1 MVPRLKEEYKQR
13 VVGAMTEEFSYRNL
27 MEVPKLQKIVISR
40 GVGAAVA
47 DKKEGKIQKTFSEV
61 FESDVDSQI
70 DSFVSANGADGYEI
84 VSETKG
90 DDGVVKTVEITI

>member
-1 MVPRLKEEYKQR
+1 MAKAKTKTAPVVKTEQKVVPAKK
-13 VVGAMTEEFSYRNL
+13 T
-27 MEVPKLQKIVISR
+27 PKK
-40 GVGAAVA
+40 AAPKKTVA
-47 DKKEGKIQKTFSEV
+47 AETNPTKLQKTFSEV

>member
-1 MVPRLKEEYKQR
+1 MAKTKTAPAVKTEQKVVPAKK
-13 VVGAMTEEFSYRNL
+13 T
-27 MEVPKLQKIVISR
+27 PKK
-40 GVGAAVA
+40 AAPKTAAPVET
-47 DKKEGKIQKTFSEV
+47 KPTKLQKTFSEV

>member
-1 MVPRLKEEYKQR
+1 MAKAKTKTAP
-13 VVGAMTEEFSYRNL
+13 VVKTEEKV
-27 MEVPKLQKIVISR
+27 VPAKKTPKKAAPKTAAPVETKPTKL
-40 GVGAAVA
+40 
-47 DKKEGKIQKTFSEV
+47 QKTFSEV

>member
-1 MVPRLKEEYKQR
+1 MAKAKTKTAPVVKTEQKVVPAKK
-13 VVGAMTEEFSYRNL
+13 T
-27 MEVPKLQKIVISR
+27 PKK
-40 GVGAAVA
+40 AAPKKTVA
-47 DKKEGKIQKTFSEV
+47 AETKPTKLQKTFSEV

-70 DSFVSANGADGYEI
+70 DSFVSAKGADGYEI

>member
-1 MVPRLKEEYKQR
+1 MAKAKTKTAPVVKTEQKVVPAKK
-13 VVGAMTEEFSYRNL
+13 T
-27 MEVPKLQKIVISR
+27 PKK
-40 GVGAAVA
+40 AAPKTPA
-47 DKKEGKIQKTFSEV
+47 PAETKPTKLQKTFSEV

>member
-1 MVPRLKEEYKQR
+1 M
-13 VVGAMTEEFSYRNL
+13 
-27 MEVPKLQKIVISR
+27 
-40 GVGAAVA
+40 
-47 DKKEGKIQKTFSEV
+47 

>member
-1 MVPRLKEEYKQR
+1 MAKAKTKAAPVVKTEQKVVPAKKTPKKAAPKTPAPVETKP
-13 VVGAMTEEFSYRNL
+13 T
-27 MEVPKLQKIVISR
+27 KLQR
-40 GVGAAVA
+40 
-47 DKKEGKIQKTFSEV
+47 TFSEV

>member
-1 MVPRLKEEYKQR
+1 MAKAKTKTAP
-13 VVGAMTEEFSYRNL
+13 VVKTEEKV
-27 MEVPKLQKIVISR
+27 VPAKKTPKK
-40 GVGAAVA
+40 AAPKKTVA
-47 DKKEGKIQKTFSEV
+47 AETKPTTLQKTFSEV

>member
-1 MVPRLKEEYKQR
+1 MAKAKTKTAPVVETEQKVVPAKK
-13 VVGAMTEEFSYRNL
+13 T
-27 MEVPKLQKIVISR
+27 PKK
-40 GVGAAVA
+40 AAPKTPA
-47 DKKEGKIQKTFSEV
+47 PAETKPTKLQKTFSEV

-90 DDGVVKTVEITI
+90 DDGVVKSMHYNRCL

>member
-1 MVPRLKEEYKQR
+1 MAKAKTKTAPVVKTEQKVVPAKK
-13 VVGAMTEEFSYRNL
+13 T
-27 MEVPKLQKIVISR
+27 PKK
-40 GVGAAVA
+40 AAPKTPA
-47 DKKEGKIQKTFSEV
+47 PAETKPTKLQKTFSEE

>member
-1 MVPRLKEEYKQR
+1 MAKAKTKTAPVVKTEQKVVPAKKTPKKAAPKTPAPVETKP
-13 VVGAMTEEFSYRNL
+13 T
-27 MEVPKLQKIVISR
+27 KLQR
-40 GVGAAVA
+40 
-47 DKKEGKIQKTFSEV
+47 TFSEV

>member
-1 MVPRLKEEYKQR
+1 MAKAKTKPAPVVKTEQKVVPAKK
-13 VVGAMTEEFSYRNL
+13 T
-27 MEVPKLQKIVISR
+27 PKK
-40 GVGAAVA
+40 AAPKTAAPVET
-47 DKKEGKIQKTFSEV
+47 KPTKLQKTFSEV

>member
-1 MVPRLKEEYKQR
+1 MAKAKTKTAPVVKTEQKVVPAKK
-13 VVGAMTEEFSYRNL
+13 T
-27 MEVPKLQKIVISR
+27 PKK
-40 GVGAAVA
+40 AAPKTPA
-47 DKKEGKIQKTFSEV
+47 PAETKPTKLQKTFSEV

-90 DDGVVKTVEITI
+90 DDGVVKTIEITI

>member
-1 MVPRLKEEYKQR
+1 MAKTKTAPVVKTEQKVVPAKK
-13 VVGAMTEEFSYRNL
+13 T
-27 MEVPKLQKIVISR
+27 PKK
-40 GVGAAVA
+40 AAPKTPA
-47 DKKEGKIQKTFSEV
+47 PAETKPTKLQKTFSEV

-90 DDGVVKTVEITI
+90 DDGVVKTIEITI

>member
-1 MVPRLKEEYKQR
+1 MAKAKTKTAPVVKTEQKVVPAKK
-13 VVGAMTEEFSYRNL
+13 T
-27 MEVPKLQKIVISR
+27 PKK
-40 GVGAAVA
+40 AAPKTTA
-47 DKKEGKIQKTFSEV
+47 AAENKLTKLQKTFSEV

>member
-1 MVPRLKEEYKQR
+1 MAKAKTKTAP
-13 VVGAMTEEFSYRNL
+13 VVKTEEKV
-27 MEVPKLQKIVISR
+27 VPAKKTPKKAAPKTAAPVETKPTKL
-40 GVGAAVA
+40 
-47 DKKEGKIQKTFSEV
+47 QKTFSEV

-70 DSFVSANGADGYEI
+70 DSFVTSNGADGYEI

>member
-1 MVPRLKEEYKQR
+1 MAKTKTKTAPVVKTEQKDVPAKK
-13 VVGAMTEEFSYRNL
+13 T
-27 MEVPKLQKIVISR
+27 PKK
-40 GVGAAVA
+40 AAPKTTAAA

>member
-1 MVPRLKEEYKQR
+1 MAKAKTKTAPVVETEQKVVPAKK
-13 VVGAMTEEFSYRNL
+13 T
-27 MEVPKLQKIVISR
+27 PKK
-40 GVGAAVA
+40 AAPKTPA
-47 DKKEGKIQKTFSEV
+47 PAETKPTKLQKTFSEV

-90 DDGVVKTVEITI
+90 DDAVVKTIEITL

>member
-1 MVPRLKEEYKQR
+1 MAKTKTAPVVKTEQKVVPAKK
-13 VVGAMTEEFSYRNL
+13 T
-27 MEVPKLQKIVISR
+27 PKK
-40 GVGAAVA
+40 AAPKTPA
-47 DKKEGKIQKTFSEV
+47 PAETKPTKLQKTFSEV